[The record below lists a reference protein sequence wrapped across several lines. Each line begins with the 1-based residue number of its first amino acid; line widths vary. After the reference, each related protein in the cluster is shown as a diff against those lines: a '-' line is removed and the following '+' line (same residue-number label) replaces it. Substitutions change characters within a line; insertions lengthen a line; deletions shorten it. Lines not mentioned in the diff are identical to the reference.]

1 MKRYLLYL
9 SVVAIIFATS
19 CTDFGS
25 ENQLTLPAAP
35 TAEISGVSPESDA
48 VSFNLAPS
56 GTAGYYA
63 WLIVESATADTTL
76 QAVNILKKTAEGV
89 AKGIVEY
96 AETPQTTVEVEGL
109 TPYTVYQIYAVASS
123 PDGVVS
129 AVKNTSFR
137 TLDDGGKPAPTNFG
151 LDESTVTIT
160 FHEPLQRGTG
170 KVYVSYFAK
179 NTLSGAKPLI
189 VAPGYESYNPQD
201 IEVDADSISVSGKA
215 LTVKLPNAPAGAYA
229 SITYDAGAVLDL
241 EGNATNAYIRK
252 ADTLINGAPSRG
264 ITVHLTNKTW
274 KLHGEFEALN
284 PDTLVSFS
292 KWDEMMLSAFPDEG
306 TKVRKKVSTKIPTV
320 VYKQPG
326 KTSTLDVTTWGLMSG
341 TPAFF
346 LPEEPAFGAT
356 IDLSVPAGAFE
367 DVYGNTNDAL
377 TVEGNYIYSYGY
389 ELGDLLGTWQIN
401 GISAST
407 GAAITPE
414 IVVIADNPDSD
425 DDNDV
430 IILNMAKNIIGGN
443 STVHAVFDPIM
454 GTLTV
459 PDWQKLIVDWTHP
472 SAGITAD
479 VFFSTNG
486 ASQIV
491 FAVTAPGK
499 ITSSNDTWG
508 YYLAKDETGDY
519 YGFLRRYTTTTT
531 WTRTSTDTSAPVQA
545 SPAAINELIPLY
557 KTSKKFNR

>member
-25 ENQLTLPAAP
+25 ENQLTLPDAP
-35 TAEISGVSPESDA
+35 IAKISGVSPESDA
-48 VSFNLAPS
+48 VSFDLAPS

-63 WLIVESATADTTL
+63 WLLVESATVDSTL
-76 QAVNILKKTAEGV
+76 QAVNILKKAAEGV

-96 AETPQTTVEVEGL
+96 AKTPQTTVEVSGL

-129 AVKNTSFR
+129 EVKNASFR
-137 TLDDGGKPAPTNFG
+137 TLDDGGKPAPTNVG

-170 KVYVSYFAK
+170 KIYVSYFAK
-179 NTLSGAKPLI
+179 NTLSGDKPLV

-201 IEVDADSISVSGKA
+201 IEVDADSISVSGKT
-215 LTVKLPNAPAGAYA
+215 LTVKLPDAPAGAYA

-264 ITVHLTNKTW
+264 ITVHLANETW

-292 KWDEMMLSAFPDEG
+292 KWNEMMLSAFPDEG

-346 LPEEPAFGAT
+346 LPEEPPFGAT
-356 IDLSVPAGAFE
+356 VDLNVPAGAYE

-377 TVEGNYIYSYGY
+377 TVKNNYIYSYGY
-389 ELGDLLGTWQIN
+389 TYADVTGTYDLDVTSYWDGPMPTESGIIIEKDAESDDLLIKN
-401 GISAST
+401 LLST
-407 GAAITPE
+407 GT
-414 IVVIADNPDSD
+414 VV
-425 DDNDV
+425 
-430 IILNMAKNIIGGN
+430 KG
-443 STVHAVFDPIM
+443 TFDPVF
-454 GTLTV
+454 GTITLEDEQLLLEDVSFSSGSSDILFVNAEGSGPVVFNV
-459 PDWQKLIVDWTHP
+459 P
-472 SAGITAD
+472 S
-479 VFFSTNG
+479 
-486 ASQIV
+486 
-491 FAVTAPGK
+491 PGV
-499 ITSSNDTWG
+499 ITSSQMWG
-508 YYLAKDETGDY
+508 YYLIDLNEWYDAFTASS
-519 YGFLRRYTTTTT
+519 
-531 WTRTSTDTSAPVQA
+531 WTRTSTDTSAPAMA
-545 SPAAINELIPLY
+545 SSIVRNDFIPLY
-557 KTSKKFNR
+557 KTGKKFNR

>member
-25 ENQLTLPAAP
+25 ENQLTLPDAP
-35 TAEISGVSPESDA
+35 IAKISGVSPESDA
-48 VSFNLAPS
+48 VSFDLAPS

-63 WLIVESATADTTL
+63 WLLVESATVDSTL
-76 QAVNILKKTAEGV
+76 QAVNILKKAAEGV

-96 AETPQTTVEVEGL
+96 AKTPQTTVEVSDL

-129 AVKNTSFR
+129 EVKNASFR
-137 TLDDGGKPAPTNFG
+137 TLDDGGKPAPTNVG

-170 KVYVSYFAK
+170 KIYVSYFAK
-179 NTLSGAKPLI
+179 NTLSGDKPLV

-201 IEVDADSISVSGKA
+201 IEVDADSISVSGKT
-215 LTVKLPNAPAGAYA
+215 LTVKLPDAPAGAYA

-264 ITVHLTNKTW
+264 ITVHLANETW

-292 KWDEMMLSAFPDEG
+292 KWDEMMLSVFPDEG

-346 LPEEPAFGAT
+346 LPEEPPFGAT
-356 IDLSVPAGAFE
+356 IDLNVPAGAYE

-377 TVEGNYIYSYGY
+377 TVKNNYIYSYGY
-389 ELGDLLGTWQIN
+389 TLNDLLGTWQIN

-414 IVVIADNPDSD
+414 IVIITDDPDSD
-425 DDNDV
+425 DENDV
-430 IILNMAKNIIGGN
+430 IIDGLAANILGLTA
-443 STVHAVFDPIM
+443 SVYAVFDPVM

-459 PDWQKLIVDWTHP
+459 PDWQKLIVDWTY
-472 SAGITAD
+472 SASITAD

-508 YYLAKDETGDY
+508 YYLAKDETSDY
-519 YGFLRRYTTTTT
+519 YGFLRRYSTTTT
-531 WTRTSTDTSAPVQA
+531 WTRTSTDTSAPAMA
-545 SPAAINELIPLY
+545 SSIVRNDFIPLY
-557 KTSKKFNR
+557 KTGKKFNR